1 MDLNKAYSV
10 LVLAIACIKFL
21 YSFIRLFLS
30 PHHVPIPRPLVRGK
44 GGTEMKK
51 TPPVLQLTHVPD
63 ASIWWARQVD
73 RGVP

>member
-1 MDLNKAYSV
+1 M
-10 LVLAIACIKFL
+10 
-21 YSFIRLFLS
+21 
-30 PHHVPIPRPLVRGK
+30 PIPRPLVRGK